1 MHNVLQ
7 ETISIAWSTAL
18 QPQYYALVMI
28 LAVGSTTTGG
38 YKEKKVKKKRWHP
51 EKVAKSQPPTVV
63 LSMRLI

>member
-18 QPQYYALVMI
+18 QPQYYALLMI
-28 LAVGSTTTGG
+28 LAVGSTTTRG
-38 YKEKKVKKKRWHP
+38 YEEKKVNP